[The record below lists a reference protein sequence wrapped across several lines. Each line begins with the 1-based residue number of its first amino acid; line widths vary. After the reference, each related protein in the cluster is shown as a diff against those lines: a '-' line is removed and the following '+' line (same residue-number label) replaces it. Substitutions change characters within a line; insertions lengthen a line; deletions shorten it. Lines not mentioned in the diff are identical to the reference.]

1 MSHGEEIPELSS
13 NSFTS
18 MSNIIST
25 VPEYHHAKRSENS
38 KTFSGD
44 RRGGGGGQKE
54 RSTTC
59 SDWKGEWG
67 GALLLGC

>member
-44 RRGGGGGQKE
+44 RRGGGGGRKKGVLPVV
-54 RSTTC
+54 TGKGNGGGHC
-59 SDWKGEWG
+59 S
-67 GALLLGC
+67 